1 MFLQP
6 QVSTDGRVLGAE
18 ALVRWQHPVRGL
30 VYPGEFIDIFEK
42 SGLIYRLDQV
52 YVGACGKEASGM
64 EGDREGISVSV
75 GEYFCKG
82 LLLHGYL

>member
-42 SGLIYRLDQV
+42 SGLIYRLDKYMWELAV
-52 YVGACGKEASGM
+52 KKLREWKGTEKEYLYL
-64 EGDREGISVSV
+64 SVNI
-75 GEYFCKG
+75 FCKG